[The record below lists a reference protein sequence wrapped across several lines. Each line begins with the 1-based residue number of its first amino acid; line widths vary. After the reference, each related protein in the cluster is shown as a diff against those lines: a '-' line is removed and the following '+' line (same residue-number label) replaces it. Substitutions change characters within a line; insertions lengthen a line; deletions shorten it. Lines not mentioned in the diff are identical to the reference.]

1 MGSFFEKDNEEKK
14 FSLDIDISDEDSSSS
29 DNSVVRWSM
38 LTEQEA

>member
-14 FSLDIDISDEDSSSS
+14 FSLDIDNSDEDSSSS

-38 LTEQEA
+38 LNEQEA